1 MASKITNDPRI
12 DPRLKKI
19 FGEIPEEARAGDVA
33 SREQLLAE
41 ERTDAAKARI
51 AMLEAMSAMCD
62 NEQVAPS
69 KGLKITTE
77 TFRSE
82 PDGNII

>member
-41 ERTDAAKARI
+41 ERTDAAT
-51 AMLEAMSAMCD
+51 
-62 NEQVAPS
+62 V
-69 KGLKITTE
+69 
-77 TFRSE
+77 
-82 PDGNII
+82 